1 MLLYVAAVSLAREH
15 YREKLLSLSWLT
27 VPTAVGGGVCL
38 SEDTL
43 VDIPAVV
50 FVGELLAI
58 YLSLT
63 SKRRTTTTSIAAAV
77 SVSDNYYLTLLEL
90 LSLKALLS

>member
-1 MLLYVAAVSLAREH
+1 MLLYVAAASLAREH
-15 YREKLLSLSWLT
+15 YREKPLSLSWLIT
-27 VPTAVGGGVCL
+27 PTAVGGGVCL
-38 SEDTL
+38 YEDTL

-63 SKRRTTTTSIAAAV
+63 TKRTTTTSIAAAV
-77 SVSDNYYLTLLEL
+77 SVLDNCYLTLLEL